1 MDLSSIG
8 LIVITVSWIIQFV
21 FSIRGNKNVRP
32 EFVIAYCT
40 GVLLLV
46 IDGFTNNL
54 VNLAVLNIASL
65 VGALLVLT
73 ATLKK

>member
-8 LIVITVSWIIQFV
+8 LIVITISWLIQFG
-21 FSIRGNKNVRP
+21 FSIKGNKSVRP
-32 EFVIAYCT
+32 EFVIVYCI

-54 VNLAVLNIASL
+54 TNIAVLNVASL
-65 VGALLVLT
+65 IGALLVLI
-73 ATLKK
+73 AILKK